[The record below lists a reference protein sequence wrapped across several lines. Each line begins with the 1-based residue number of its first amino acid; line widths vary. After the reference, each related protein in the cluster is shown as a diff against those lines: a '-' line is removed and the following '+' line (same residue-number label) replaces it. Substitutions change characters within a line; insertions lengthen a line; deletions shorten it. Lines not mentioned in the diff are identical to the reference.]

1 MSKPISY
8 STKVMS
14 GEGKRQ
20 TKVKD
25 TVDSISYAMESRLT
39 RTNVSLSDRWNVEV
53 STGNR
58 QQVIGAD
65 AANLGAH
72 LLRPT

>member
-1 MSKPISY
+1 M
-8 STKVMS
+8 MF

-53 STGNR
+53 STGN
-58 QQVIGAD
+58 
-65 AANLGAH
+65 LGS
-72 LLRPT
+72 R